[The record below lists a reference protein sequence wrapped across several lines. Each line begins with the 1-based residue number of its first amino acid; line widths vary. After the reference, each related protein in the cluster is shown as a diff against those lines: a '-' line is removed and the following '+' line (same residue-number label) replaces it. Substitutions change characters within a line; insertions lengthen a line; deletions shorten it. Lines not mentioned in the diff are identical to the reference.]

1 MLEPAG
7 YCGREQ
13 AKIVEP
19 RTDDVIDLVIVNGPI
34 HMDEQVSKSSH
45 LLKAS
50 CVVSGEDSSLVKQG
64 KTAGILFWNLMQLF
78 GRYVET

>member
-7 YCGREQ
+7 YRGREQ

-19 RTDDVIDLVIVNGPI
+19 STDHVIDLVVVNGPI

-45 LLKAS
+45 LLKARGEIN
-50 CVVSGEDSSLVKQG
+50 GEDSSLVKQG
-64 KTAGILFWNLMQLF
+64 KTAGILFWNLMQLL

>member
-7 YCGREQ
+7 YRGREQ

-19 RTDDVIDLVIVNGPI
+19 RTDDVIDLVLVNGPI

-45 LLKAS
+45 VLKAS
-50 CVVSGEDSSLVKQG
+50 CEVSREDSSLVKQG
-64 KTAGILFWNLMQLF
+64 KTAGILFWNLVQAISN
-78 GRYVET
+78 